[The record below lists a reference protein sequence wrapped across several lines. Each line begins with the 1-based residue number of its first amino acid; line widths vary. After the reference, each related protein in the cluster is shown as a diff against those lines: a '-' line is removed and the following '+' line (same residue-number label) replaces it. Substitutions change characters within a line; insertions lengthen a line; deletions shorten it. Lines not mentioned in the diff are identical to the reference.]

1 MTAQSTLLAR
11 VLVVY
16 ATRGGATRE
25 LAEQVAQELE
35 QVELTVDLQ
44 PVTAPADVASYRAV
58 VLGSALYFQRLM
70 PEALRFL
77 THHATLLAQRPLAIF
92 SVGAEMRKGTP
103 AARQAAETWVR
114 RSLAALPS
122 IQPVALQH
130 FAGAV
135 ELRRL
140 SFWWR
145 LLVLLTFGER
155 GDWRDIPGVRAWARA
170 LAPQID
176 PAAVLP
182 AADPQRQ
189 PEHGSGEAGC

>member
-1 MTAQSTLLAR
+1 MTAQPTIPPR

-25 LAEQVAQELE
+25 LAEQVAAEIE
-35 QVELTVDLQ
+35 QAGLAVDLQ
-44 PVTAPADVASYRAV
+44 PVTTPVDVAAYRAV

-70 PEALRFL
+70 PEALHFL
-77 THHATLLAQRPLAIF
+77 TQHAALLAQRPLVIF

-114 RSLAALPS
+114 RSLAALPT
-122 IQPVALQH
+122 IQPIALEH

-145 LLVLLTFGER
+145 LLVLMTFGER
-155 GDWRDIPGVRAWARA
+155 GDWRDIPGIRAWGRA
-170 LAPQID
+170 LAPQLV
-176 PAAVLP
+176 PAAIVP
-182 AADPQRQ
+182 DTAPQ
-189 PEHGSGEAGC
+189 S

>member
-1 MTAQSTLLAR
+1 MTAQPTIPPR

-25 LAEQVAQELE
+25 LAEQVALELE
-35 QVELTVDLQ
+35 QAGLAVDLQ
-44 PVTAPADVASYRAV
+44 PVTTPVDLAAYRAV

-77 THHATLLAQRPLAIF
+77 TQHAALLAQRPLVIF

-114 RSLAALPS
+114 RSLTALPTV
-122 IQPVALQH
+122 QPIALEH
-130 FAGAV
+130 CAGAV
-135 ELRRL
+135 ELHRL

-145 LLVLLTFGER
+145 LLVLITFGER
-155 GDWRDIPGVRAWARA
+155 GDWRDIPGIRAWGRA
-170 LAPQID
+170 LVPQLVAATVVPDIAP
-176 PAAVLP
+176 
-182 AADPQRQ
+182 
-189 PEHGSGEAGC
+189 

>member
-1 MTAQSTLLAR
+1 MTAQSYPPSR

-25 LAEQVAQELE
+25 LAEQIVQELE
-35 QVELTVDLQ
+35 QAGLAVDLQ
-44 PVTAPADVASYRAV
+44 PVTTPIDVAAYCAV

-70 PEALRFL
+70 PEALRYL
-77 THHATLLAQRPLAIF
+77 TLHATLLAQRPLAIF

-114 RSLAALPS
+114 RSIAALPI
-122 IQPVALQH
+122 IQPIALGH

-135 ELRRL
+135 ELHRL

-145 LLVLLTFGER
+145 LLVL
-155 GDWRDIPGVRAWARA
+155 IPFPA
-170 LAPQID
+170 LMTAPYS
-176 PAAVLP
+176 PCGP
-182 AADPQRQ
+182 P
-189 PEHGSGEAGC
+189 

>member
-1 MTAQSTLLAR
+1 MTAQSALPAR

-25 LAEQVAQELE
+25 LTEQIAQELE
-35 QVELTVDLQ
+35 YAGLAVDLQ
-44 PVTAPADVASYRAV
+44 PVTTPIDVAAYRAV

-70 PEALRFL
+70 PEAPRFL
-77 THHATLLAQRPLAIF
+77 TQHAALLAQRPLVIF

-103 AARQAAETWVR
+103 AARQAAETWVC
-114 RSLAALPS
+114 RSLAALPN
-122 IQPVALQH
+122 IQPVAMEH

-145 LLVLLTFGER
+145 LLVLMTFGER
-155 GDWRDIPGVRAWARA
+155 GDWRDMPAVRAWGRA
-170 LAPQID
+170 LVPQLVAAAVVPDTAPQ
-176 PAAVLP
+176 
-182 AADPQRQ
+182 
-189 PEHGSGEAGC
+189 S

>member
-1 MTAQSTLLAR
+1 MTRQSSPPR
-11 VLVVY
+11 VLVLY

-35 QVELTVDLQ
+35 QAGLAVDLQ
-44 PVTAPADVASYRAV
+44 PVTTPVDVASYRAV
-58 VLGSALYFQRLM
+58 VLGSTLYFQRLM

-77 THHATLLAQRPLAIF
+77 TQHADILAQRPLVIF

-103 AARQAAETWVR
+103 AADQAAKTWVR
-114 RSLAALPS
+114 RSLAALRT
-122 IQPVALQH
+122 IQSVALEH

-140 SFWWR
+140 GFWWR
-145 LLVLLTFGER
+145 LLVLITFGER
-155 GDWRDIPGVRAWARA
+155 GDWRDIPAVRAWGRA
-170 LAPQID
+170 LVPQLVR
-176 PAAVLP
+176 AAVLP

-189 PEHGSGEAGC
+189 SEQGSA